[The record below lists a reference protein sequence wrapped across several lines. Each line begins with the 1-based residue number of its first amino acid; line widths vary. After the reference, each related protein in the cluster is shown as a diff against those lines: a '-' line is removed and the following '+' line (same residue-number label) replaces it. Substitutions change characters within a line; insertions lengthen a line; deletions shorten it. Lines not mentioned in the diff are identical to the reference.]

1 VFSSGVQLRYLFC
14 GKSLVSAQDVA
25 LAIIPKDGT
34 DADDQACSELK
45 RVVGNMDQ
53 EGLKSFL
60 SFTTSASNLIPGESI
75 DELKQSEQALKQM
88 IMEAEPLRKRP
99 ARSKARSHCGALSH
113 GIAPLPPAAPKPL
126 VHSKSKAAFPSPASP
141 AAAKAAVA
149 KASNPHSSMA
159 ASIAS
164 LFVLT
169 GDGLRYSLPLE
180 LSQLLRVS
188 PTSNATGFKG
198 VSAASTKALT
208 ASTAAP
214 APAPAAPAPASQ
226 QSGKHP
232 CRKRYKAQCWS
243 CDTRRILPSGMTF
256 ATPADAAQGYV

>member
-1 VFSSGVQLRYLFC
+1 
-14 GKSLVSAQDVA
+14 
-25 LAIIPKDGT
+25 
-34 DADDQACSELK
+34 
-45 RVVGNMDQ
+45 
-53 EGLKSFL
+53 
-60 SFTTSASNLIPGESI
+60 
-75 DELKQSEQALKQM
+75 M

-99 ARSKARSHCGALSH
+99 ARSKARSHCGASAGVSAGGGSSGEDGSMPGVPNVTATAASGAAALSH
-113 GIAPLPPAAPKPL
+113 GIAFLPPAAPKPL
-126 VHSKSKAAFPSPASP
+126 VHSKSKAAFPSPVSP
-141 AAAKAAVA
+141 AAAKAAAA

-169 GDGLRYSLPLE
+169 GDGLCYSLPLE